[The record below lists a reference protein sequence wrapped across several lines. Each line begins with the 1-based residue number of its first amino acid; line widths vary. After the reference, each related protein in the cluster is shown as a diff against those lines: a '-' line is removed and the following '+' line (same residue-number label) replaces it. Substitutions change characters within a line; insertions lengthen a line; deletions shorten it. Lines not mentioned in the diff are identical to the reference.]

1 MRTANEQ
8 GQVHPTAILII
19 VVVIV
24 AGVWVWKRLPPDT
37 QGYLIDQALPT
48 AAGAAVIG
56 LITLAVIRN
65 IRRRAAR
72 RRERDRLIA
81 AFRRETDPGKKLDLS
96 FALIE
101 CNAYRA
107 EGLEAVASELKALW
121 DATLRQAL
129 GDDRHRIR
137 GMAASHLGVLK
148 DRSVVP
154 LLLKALE
161 DDHPYVRACAALGL
175 GRLRASEAKPK
186 LEHMAKE
193 DWDQSVRSRCREAL
207 DQMRHTTS

>member
-8 GQVHPTAILII
+8 GQVHPSAMLLV

-37 QGYLIDQALPT
+37 QGYLIDQALPM
-48 AAGAAVIG
+48 AAGAGVIG
-56 LITLAVIRN
+56 LIVLAVLRN

-72 RRERDRLIA
+72 RRQRDRLIA
-81 AFRRETDPGKKLDLS
+81 AFRRETDPGKRLDLS
-96 FALIE
+96 FALVE

-107 EGLEAVASELKALW
+107 EGLETVAADLLSLW
-121 DATLRQAL
+121 DTTLRQAQ

-137 GMAASHLGVLK
+137 GMAASHLGVLQNTA
-148 DRSVVP
+148 VVP
-154 LLLKALE
+154 LLLNALE

-175 GRLRASEAKPK
+175 GRLRASEATSK
-186 LEHMAKE
+186 LEHMANE

-207 DQMRHTTS
+207 DQMRHTPS